1 MKSSA
6 CVVVLVA
13 ACLAGCSDTSGPKAI
28 YLVQGQGVLS
38 GTDLNAHPEV
48 VVVNT
53 FEELWQ
59 RTDKPVAL
67 WIDMNAVGLVDIA
80 RLRSG
85 PRKWYPIAVVGCHD
99 PLYAFR
105 ETLPAFGTISGP
117 AVDWAK
123 RSVSPGFSVGILLE
137 DRGNR
142 TKGGSSWWKGYPG
155 PPAVKV
161 ILEVTNALLEG
172 RRDELISAPP
182 DPGPRP

>member
-1 MKSSA
+1 MKPSA

-13 ACLAGCSDTSGPKAI
+13 ACLAGCSDSSAPKAA

-38 GTDLNAHPEV
+38 AADLAAHPEV
-48 VVVNT
+48 VVVSSV
-53 FEELWQ
+53 EGLWQ

-67 WIDMNAVGLVDIA
+67 WIDMNAIGLVDIA
-80 RLRSG
+80 RLRPEPG
-85 PRKWYPIAVVGCHD
+85 KWYPIAVVRCND

-105 ETLPAFGTISGP
+105 ETLPAFRTISGP
-117 AVDWAK
+117 AVDWAS

-155 PPAVKV
+155 APTVKA
-161 ILEVTNALLEG
+161 IPDVTNAPLEG
-172 RRDELISAPP
+172 RREELIIPP
-182 DPGPRP
+182 AKPGPRS